1 MKVFRPILLFL
12 PVFVLSGCSISM
24 DFWVLN
30 SNANNAILIIKLSKP
45 LELVIETSY
54 YLQLKYIDSVLQVD
68 NKTESLLS
76 KKLTYKIIGT
86 NIISVDIPANS
97 TVLIGGGSNKML
109 MADSLTFIQNE
120 NRLEYSLESIGKSTK
135 RTKGLF
141 SPIHFMYTLE
151 K

>member
-1 MKVFRPILLFL
+1 
-12 PVFVLSGCSISM
+12 M
-24 DFWVLN
+24 DFWVIN
-30 SNANNAILIIKLSKP
+30 SNANKATLIIKLSEP
-45 LELVIETSY
+45 LELVTETNY

-76 KKLTYKIIGT
+76 KKLTYKKIDT
-86 NIISVDIPANS
+86 NTISVDIPANS

-135 RTKGLF
+135 RTKGVF
-141 SPIHFMYTLE
+141 SPIHFMYTL
-151 K
+151 KK